1 MPRFARARART
12 LLLGLLGAVALVA
25 VPFTQVASAT
35 PEQSYE
41 TSVFNNTNVQRVKYD
56 RVKLKG
62 SRCLDGFAE
71 RHAKKMATERRM
83 YHQQLGPILKA
94 CNLSRVGENVAYG
107 YPNGRAAV
115 TAWMKSPG
123 HKANI
128 LNTKYRLIA
137 VGAYQDKDG
146 RWYVAQVFGRSA

>member
-1 MPRFARARART
+1 MPRFARVRT
-12 LLLGLLGAVALVA
+12 LLLGLFGALALVA
-25 VPFTQVASAT
+25 VPLTQTAQAT

-41 TSVFNNTNVQRVKYD
+41 TSVFNNANGQRVKYD

-62 SRCLDGFAE
+62 SKCLDGFAE
-71 RHAKKMATERRM
+71 RQAKRMSTERRM

-94 CNLSRVGENVAYG
+94 CKLSMVGENVAYG

-115 TAWMKSPG
+115 TAWMNSPG

-128 LNTKYRLIA
+128 LNSRYRLSG

-146 RWYVAQVFGRSA
+146 RWYVAHVFGRAA